1 MRNYFIIGVGGCGN
15 KIVSQG
21 VDAGIIA
28 KSSYLLMN
36 STDKDIPS
44 GYKSIVFSED
54 KDYGCAKNR
63 AASKTLII
71 DWLKNGGSD
80 ELADLIDESVD
91 CVIVVNS
98 TEGGTGSGAASI
110 LCNYIER
117 DLAVPAVINIPVF
130 GFADS
135 ATGCKNSIDY
145 MKDICRN
152 VSILPVMN
160 QKAQKSF
167 DNVGVNTFKTEH
179 QVNDVVL
186 EQIKAILGSDIK
198 SSDQN
203 IDDADHLAIIGN
215 SGLMVINTI
224 DLSDIRDIKTFNSAI
239 IESIAHSISFDI
251 TPELTTN
258 NVKMGIYLN
267 ITDSRLDYIGNDFS
281 VLKKRLFGEYTPST
295 FTHKQYFSEYGEFAR
310 IVISGLEIPI
320 EEATKFKAVIDQESA
335 RVASNSSGSF
345 FDKIQD
351 MNVDV
356 DESPKRKRNTGSF
369 LDSISSDESAKEAE
383 EVLNTRGGRNRRG
396 GGRAATTSVT
406 TSAPTTSASSQAPKT
421 SATTTGN
428 PMVSGGKTIIRE

>member
-1 MRNYFIIGVGGCGN
+1 MQNYFIIGVGGCGN
-15 KIVSQG
+15 KIVAQG
-21 VDAGIIA
+21 VDSGIIA

-36 STDKDIPS
+36 STDKDIPQ
-44 GYKSIVFSED
+44 GYKSIVFSDD

-63 AASKTLII
+63 SASKTLII
-71 DWLKNGGSD
+71 DWLQNGGAD
-80 ELADLIDESVD
+80 TLASTIDESVD

-110 LCNYIER
+110 LCKFIEN

-135 ATGCKNSIDY
+135 ASGCKNSIDY
-145 MKDICRN
+145 MKDICPE
-152 VSILPVMN
+152 VAILPVMN

-186 EQIKAILGSDIK
+186 DQIKAIIGTDIRA
-198 SSDQN
+198 SQQN
-203 IDDADHLAIIGN
+203 IDAADHIAIIGN

-251 TPELTTN
+251 TPELTTS

-281 VLKKRLFGEYTPST
+281 VLKKRLFGDYTPST
-295 FTHKQYFSEYGEFAR
+295 FIHKQYFSEYGEFAR

-320 EEATKFKAVIDQESA
+320 DEANKFKSVIEQESS
-335 RVASNSSGSF
+335 RVSSASGSF
-345 FDKIQD
+345 FDQIQSL
-351 MNVDV
+351 NVDV
-356 DESPKRKRNTGSF
+356 NEAPKRKRSVGGSF
-369 LDSISSDESAKEAE
+369 LDTLSSDDSAKEADQ
-383 EVLNTRGGRNRRG
+383 VLSTRGGSGRRAK
-396 GGRAATTSVT
+396 RVATT
-406 TSAPTTSASSQAPKT
+406 TSAPVTSADSQAPKSSPAAT
-421 SATTTGN
+421 SGS
-428 PMVSGGKTIIRE
+428 PLVSGGKTIIRE